1 MTVPISANSN
11 TSSTMTKHAVKFS
24 VKVTFVKARMR
35 DFNRAQDSRTGSNA
49 FECLD
54 GNHGVNEE
62 RRCL

>member
-11 TSSTMTKHAVKFS
+11 STMTKHAVKFS
-24 VKVTFVKARMR
+24 VKVTFVKARTR

-54 GNHGVNEE
+54 GNHGVDEE